1 MSKEIRRLFKQ
12 KRNEEGRKI
21 VLVDKFFL
29 QPATF
34 IRMKRCLGR
43 ERDINGVFLLFSQ
56 MRLNSLAE
64 ETFDGSSKENLT
76 DLQVCLYLKHI
87 STERRQKTSSNQNS
101 RSECWKIPQEAN
113 DNLKKQKKDD
123 SLKRGLRKVT
133 ISYSVASDWLRKQ
146 FMYQALTNHNA
157 NQSKTNDSSL
167 PPSKRGWFYPSKIIF
182 FLCFGAFFLFVCFF
196 SLI

>member
-1 MSKEIRRLFKQ
+1 MGRV
-12 KRNEEGRKI
+12 KRTLPIYR
-21 VLVDKFFL
+21 F
-29 QPATF
+29 
-34 IRMKRCLGR
+34 
-43 ERDINGVFLLFSQ
+43 
-56 MRLNSLAE
+56 
-64 ETFDGSSKENLT
+64 
-76 DLQVCLYLKHI
+76 VCILKHI

-101 RSECWKIPQEAN
+101 RSECWRIPQEAN

-123 SLKRGLRKVT
+123 SLKCGLRKVT

-157 NQSKTNDSSL
+157 KQSKTNDSSP

-182 FLCFGAFFLFVCFF
+182 FLCFGAFFLFVCLFVFF